1 MTLFGIQ
8 INLMEEGYI
17 AIIQKFKK
25 PKKVLDLSISK
36 MMLDPEIDP
45 WKKKTLNQEKYLW
58 N

>member
-8 INLMEEGYI
+8 INLMGEGYI

-45 WKKKTLNQEKYLW
+45 WKKKTLNQEKYL
-58 N
+58 